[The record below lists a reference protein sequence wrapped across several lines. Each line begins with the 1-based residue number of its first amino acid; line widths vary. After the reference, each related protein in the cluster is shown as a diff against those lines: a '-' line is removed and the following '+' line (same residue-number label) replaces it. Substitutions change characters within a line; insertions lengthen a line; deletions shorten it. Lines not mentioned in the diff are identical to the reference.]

1 MFNSVLLVCKLL
13 ANAPIQRIL
22 QRNIYPKLLK
32 YFTLDE
38 DSVQR
43 VSGIEQGSPHSK
55 KQTWYDKPQL
65 FNSWMKMQFNIWTY
79 DISRIKKLKAKY
91 NIKMADDEKN
101 LHQGN
106 CYGNYVMKSSDAVDP
121 ACAKSLR
128 EKEDLQSILPS
139 TEKKWQLCQQQIKN
153 LFLMKRLYQLM
164 KNVAAILTLNS
175 CPNKQVLQSHLT
187 MKWLNFQK

>member
-1 MFNSVLLVCKLL
+1 
-13 ANAPIQRIL
+13 
-22 QRNIYPKLLK
+22 
-32 YFTLDE
+32 
-38 DSVQR
+38 
-43 VSGIEQGSPHSK
+43 
-55 KQTWYDKPQL
+55 
-65 FNSWMKMQFNIWTY
+65 
-79 DISRIKKLKAKY
+79 
-91 NIKMADDEKN
+91 MADDEKN